1 MTVPPSF
8 QIRHRLSLTW
18 RVIALSSLLLV
29 GLVSLFTWLGHENLT
44 RQFQESRHEHHE
56 RQQREI
62 RLALQRSA
70 ENLRQLAGLAAASP
84 RLGPPLEAGNSEGV
98 EQALSSQWPT
108 LQLEAGVDEIRI
120 ADTQGRLL
128 GHWGAGQSHDS
139 LPIQAW
145 VQRVMSTEMPITRLR
160 CTTNCQQV
168 AAVPVLVDGESVG
181 LVVLSRSLAD
191 VTRQAREVSNAEVA
205 LLVTGPLDSQSLL
218 EERKLAPWDGYLL
231 ALTRQEE
238 SLPLLQRASHLSPIG
253 DLLQRP
259 VQLQDG
265 GQHLELSAVRMDEDA
280 GGRGNGYFLLISDIS
295 SQIQAINEDTR
306 TLMGVGLT
314 GWLAAELLLLLILLR
329 PMARLRR
336 IAGVLP
342 TLASG
347 GFDDVRAA
355 IPATRHRLPDEI
367 DVLEGTTLSLSRQ
380 LEKLEEEVQ
389 ERGDQLAERVDE
401 LAKERDFVNS
411 LLDTARVFII
421 AQDSRGRIS
430 LVNDYT
436 RAMLGLDDP
445 SLLGR
450 HFVDV
455 FEAGRPSPVST
466 FDIPQQ
472 EERTLHTPDQ
482 RLHTIAW
489 YHAPLPSGGDDGK
502 SRISVGLDI
511 TERKAAEARLT
522 WLAERDPLTELY
534 NRRYFQDALQQALW
548 RDSSG
553 AVLLLDLDQFKE
565 VNELSGHHVGDR
577 LLREVA
583 ETLLLNLGPRGVI
596 ARLGGDEFS
605 LLLEHA
611 DADQAI
617 QVAQH
622 IDQLLDGLGFTAAGR
637 RHRVTAS
644 IGIAL
649 FPSHGKTPADMMA
662 SADVAMYKAKESGIQ
677 QWHLLSRSENVK
689 DELQERVYWVE
700 RVRSALAED
709 DFELMVQPI
718 VRLEDRDVKHYEV
731 LLRMR
736 DADGSLVSPAAFI
749 PVAERSGQIVQIDRW
764 VLRHSLRLL
773 SQIQEHGIC
782 LAVNLS
788 AQSLH
793 DEGLKQYLA
802 EELAASGADPHLLVL
817 EVTETA
823 AVTDFSTARG
833 VLQAL
838 RDLGCRTALDDFG
851 VGFSSFHYLGQL
863 PVDYIKIDGSFIRS
877 LLISPES
884 RVIVQAIAD
893 IAAGFGKQ
901 AIAEFVDQEALLPI
915 LKSYGITYGQ
925 GFHLGKPAPLHQA
938 FGFPLQGI
946 LADQELIPTSNSR
959 KRE

>member
-1 MTVPPSF
+1 MTVPSPL
-8 QIRHRLSLTW
+8 QTRHQLSLTW

-29 GLVSLFTWLGHENLT
+29 GLVVLFTWLGHQNLT
-44 RQFQESRHEHHE
+44 RQFQESRNEDHE
-56 RQQREI
+56 RQQRVI
-62 RLALQRSA
+62 NLALQRSA
-70 ENLRQLAGLAAASP
+70 ENLRQLAGLTAATP
-84 RLGPPLEAGNSEGV
+84 RLGPPLEAGNADEV
-98 EQALSSQWPT
+98 DRALASQWPT
-108 LQLEAGVDEIRI
+108 LQLEAGIDEIWV
-120 ADTQGRLL
+120 ANTQGRLL
-128 GHWGAGQSHDS
+128 GHWGSSREGTG
-139 LPIQAW
+139 LPIRAW
-145 VQRVMSTEMPITRLR
+145 VQRVMRTESPITRLS
-160 CTTNCQQV
+160 CTSNCQQL
-168 AAVPVLVDGESVG
+168 AAVPILVEGESVG

-191 VTRQAREVSNAEVA
+191 VTRQVREVSNAEVA
-205 LLVTGPLDSQSLL
+205 LLVTDPVGSQELI
-218 EERKLAPWDGYLL
+218 EERKIAPWDGYLL

-238 SLPLLQRASHLSPIG
+238 SLPLLQRASQLSPIS
-253 DLLQRP
+253 DLLQHP
-259 VQLQDG
+259 LQLQDQD
-265 GQHLELSAVRMDEDA
+265 QHFELSAVRMDELTS
-280 GGRGNGYFLLISDIS
+280 GRSNGYFLLISNIS
-295 SQIQAINEDTR
+295 SQIQAINKDTR
-306 TLMGVGLT
+306 TLMGVGLI
-314 GWLAAELLLLLILLR
+314 GWLAAELMLLLILLR

-342 TLASG
+342 TLANG

-355 IPATRHRLPDEI
+355 IPATRHRLPNEI
-367 DVLEGTTLSLSRQ
+367 DVLENSTLALSHQ
-380 LEKLEEEVQ
+380 LKMLEEEVQ
-389 ERGDQLAERVDE
+389 ERGDQLAQRVNE

-421 AQDSRGRIS
+421 AQDSQGRIS
-430 LVNDYT
+430 LVNDHT
-436 RAMLGLDDP
+436 RTTLNLDDA

-455 FEAGRPSPVST
+455 FEGGRPSPVNA

-472 EERTLHTPDQ
+472 EERSLYTPDQ
-482 RLHTIAW
+482 RQHTIAW
-489 YHAPLPSGGDDGK
+489 YHAPLPSGDDESK

-511 TERKAAEARLT
+511 TKRKAAEARLT

-534 NRRYFQDALQQALW
+534 NRRYFQDALQVALS
-548 RDSSG
+548 RQSQG

-565 VNELSGHHVGDR
+565 VNELSGHHIGDR

-583 ETLLLNLGPRGVI
+583 DTLLLNLGHHGVI

-611 DADQAI
+611 DADRAI

-622 IDQLLDGLGFTAAGR
+622 IEQLLDGLGFTATGR

-649 FPSHGKTPADMMA
+649 YPTHGTTPADMMA
-662 SADVAMYKAKESGIQ
+662 SADVAMYRAKENSVQ
-677 QWHLLSRSENVK
+677 QWHLLSHTENAK

-700 RVRSALAED
+700 RVRSALAD
-709 DFELMVQPI
+709 DSFELMVQPI
-718 VRLEDRDVKHYEV
+718 MRLEDHDVRHYEV

-736 DADGSLVSPAAFI
+736 DADGSLTSPAAFI
-749 PVAERSGQIVQIDRW
+749 PVAERSGQIVKVDRW
-764 VLRHSLRLL
+764 VLRHSLRAL
-773 SQIQEHGIC
+773 SQLQDRGIS

-788 AQSLH
+788 GQSLH
-793 DEGLKQYLA
+793 DVGLKQYLA
-802 EELAASGADPHLLVL
+802 DELAATGADPHHLIL

-915 LKSYGITYGQ
+915 LRSYGISYGQ
-925 GFHLGKPAPLHQA
+925 GFHLGRPSPLGETFKNTQHCLPGRA
-938 FGFPLQGI
+938 
-946 LADQELIPTSNSR
+946 
-959 KRE
+959 KRR

>member
-1 MTVPPSF
+1 MTLPACLRT
-8 QIRHRLSLTW
+8 RHRLSLTW

-29 GLVSLFTWLGHENLT
+29 GLVVLFTWLGHDNLT
-44 RQFQESRHEHHE
+44 RQFQESRNQYHE

-84 RLGPPLEAGNSEGV
+84 RLGPLLETGTAEEV
-98 EQALSSQWPT
+98 EEALASQWPT
-108 LQLEAGVDEIRI
+108 LQLETGIDEIRVV
-120 ADTQGRLL
+120 DTRGRPM
-128 GHWGAGQSHDS
+128 GRWGAGQPEDR

-145 VQRVMSTEMPITRLR
+145 VQRIMDTETPITALR
-160 CTTNCQQV
+160 CATDCKQY
-168 AAVPVLVDGESVG
+168 AAVPVLVSGKSVG
-181 LVVLSRSLAD
+181 LVMLSRSLAD

-205 LLVTGPLDSQSLL
+205 LLVTGPLESRDLP
-218 EERKLAPWDGYLL
+218 EERHLDPWNGYLL

-238 SLPLLQRASHLSPIG
+238 SLPILQRAARDGPISA
-253 DLLQRP
+253 LLQAP
-259 VQLQDG
+259 LQLQDRG
-265 GQHLELSAVRMDEDA
+265 RHLELSAIRMDEDA
-280 GGRGNGYFLLISDIS
+280 DRRSIGYFLLISDIS
-295 SQIQAINEDTR
+295 AQIRAINEDTR
-306 TLMGVGLT
+306 ILLGVGLA
-314 GWLAAELLLLLILLR
+314 GWIAAELVLLLILLR

-336 IAGVLP
+336 IAGLLP

-355 IPATRHRLPDEI
+355 IPPVRHRLPDEI
-367 DVLEGTTLSLSRQ
+367 DVLEDTTLGLSRQ
-380 LEKLEEEVQ
+380 LEILEEEVQ
-389 ERGDQLAERVDE
+389 ERGDQLAERVEE

-436 RAMLGLDDP
+436 RAMLDLDEP

-455 FEAGRPSPVST
+455 FEAGSPSPVGA
-466 FDIPQQ
+466 FDTSQQ
-472 EERTLHTPDQ
+472 EERTLQTPDQ
-482 RLHTIAW
+482 RIHTIAW
-489 YHAPLPSGGDDGK
+489 YHAPLPSGTDGSM

-534 NRRYFQDALQQALW
+534 NRRYFQDALQKALW
-548 RDSSG
+548 RESRGS
-553 AVLLLDLDQFKE
+553 VLLLDLDQFKE

-577 LLREVA
+577 LLCEVA
-583 ETLLLNLGPRGVI
+583 ETLLLNLGHRGVI

-611 DADQAI
+611 DEDQAI
-617 QVAQH
+617 QVARH
-622 IDQLLDGLGFTAAGR
+622 IGQLLDSLGFKAAGR

-649 FPSHGKTPADMMA
+649 FPTHGATPSDLMA

-677 QWHLLSRSENVK
+677 LWHLLSRTENAK

-709 DFELMVQPI
+709 SFELMVQPI
-718 VRLEDRDVKHYEV
+718 MRLKDRDVKHYEV

-736 DADGSLVSPAAFI
+736 DADGSLVSPACFI
-749 PVAERSGQIVQIDRW
+749 PVAERSGQIVQVDRW
-764 VLRHSLRLL
+764 VLRQSLRVL
-773 SQIQEHGIC
+773 SQLQERGIS

-788 AQSLH
+788 GQSLH

-802 EELAASGADPHLLVL
+802 DELTASGADPHYLIL

-863 PVDYIKIDGSFIRS
+863 PVDYIKIDGSFIRN
-877 LLISPES
+877 LPISPES

-901 AIAEFVDQEALLPI
+901 AIAEFVDNEALIPMLE
-915 LKSYGITYGQ
+915 SYGINYGQ
-925 GFHLGKPAPLHQA
+925 GYHLGIPRPLHEVFFHL
-938 FGFPLQGI
+938 FS
-946 LADQELIPTSNSR
+946 E
-959 KRE
+959 

>member
-1 MTVPPSF
+1 MTLPPSLRS
-8 QIRHRLSLTW
+8 RHRLSLTW

-29 GLVSLFTWLGHENLT
+29 GLVVLFTWLGHNNLT
-44 RQFQESRHEHHE
+44 RQFQESRSEHHQ

-62 RLALQRSA
+62 RLALERSA

-84 RLGPPLEAGNSEGV
+84 RLGPPLASGNEPEIEA
-98 EQALSSQWPT
+98 ALASQWPT
-108 LQLEAGVDEIRI
+108 LQLEAGIDEILVVDI
-120 ADTQGRLL
+120 HGRTM
-128 GHWGAGQSHDS
+128 GRWGSGQHETR

-145 VQRVMSTEMPITRLR
+145 VQRVMDTEVPITTLR
-160 CTTNCQQV
+160 CTMDCQQY
-168 AAVPVLVDGESVG
+168 AAVPVLMNGESVG

-205 LLVTGPLDSQSLL
+205 LLVTGSRHNGNLPDERQLD
-218 EERKLAPWDGYLL
+218 AWNGYLL

-238 SLPLLQRASHLSPIG
+238 SLPLLQRAAGLGPISS
-253 DLLQRP
+253 LLQAP
-259 VQLQDG
+259 LQLHEQ
-265 GQHLELSAVRMDEDA
+265 GQHIELSAVRMDEDA
-280 GGRGNGYFLLISDIS
+280 DRRSTGYFLLISDITA
-295 SQIQAINEDTR
+295 QIRAINEDTR
-306 TLMGVGLT
+306 TLLGVGLA
-314 GWLAAELLLLLILLR
+314 GWIAAELMLLLILLR

-336 IAGVLP
+336 IAGLLP
-342 TLASG
+342 TLANG
-347 GFDDVRAA
+347 GFEDIRAA
-355 IPATRHRLPDEI
+355 IPAVRRRLSDEI
-367 DVLEGTTLSLSRQ
+367 DVLEGTTLELSHQ
-380 LEKLEEEVQ
+380 LERLEEEVQ
-389 ERGDQLAERVDE
+389 ARGDQLAARIEE
-401 LAKERDFVNS
+401 LAQERDFVNS

-436 RAMLGLDDP
+436 RAMLDLDDS

-455 FEAGRPSPVST
+455 FKAGSPSLVGA
-466 FDIPQQ
+466 FDKAHQ
-472 EERTLHTPDQ
+472 EERTLETPDQ

-489 YHAPLPSGGDDGK
+489 YHAPLPPGSDGSM

-534 NRRYFQDALQQALW
+534 NRRFFQDALQKSLG
-548 RDSSG
+548 RESRG

-565 VNELSGHHVGDR
+565 VNELSGHHIGDR
-577 LLREVA
+577 LLQKVA
-583 ETLLLNLGPRGVI
+583 ETLLLNLGHRGVI

-605 LLLEHA
+605 LLLENA
-611 DADQAI
+611 DEDQAV

-622 IDQLLDGLGFTAAGR
+622 IDQLLDNLGFTAAGR

-649 FPSHGKTPADMMA
+649 FPTHGLTPADLMA
-662 SADVAMYKAKESGIQ
+662 SADMAMYKAKESGSQ
-677 QWHLLSRSENVK
+677 HWHLLSTTENAK
-689 DELQERVYWVE
+689 SELQERVYWVE
-700 RVRSALAED
+700 RVRSALEED
-709 DFELMVQPI
+709 SFELMVQPI
-718 VRLEDRDVKHYEV
+718 MRLEDRDVKHYEI

-736 DADGSLVSPAAFI
+736 DTDGSLVSPSYFI
-749 PVAERSGQIVQIDRW
+749 PIAERSGQIVQVDRW
-764 VLRHSLRLL
+764 VLRHSLRILHQL
-773 SQIQEHGIC
+773 QDRGIS

-788 AQSLH
+788 GQSLH

-802 EELAASGADPHLLVL
+802 DELADSGADPHYLIL

-877 LLISPES
+877 LPISPES

-925 GFHLGKPAPLHQA
+925 GFHLGRP
-938 FGFPLQGI
+938 
-946 LADQELIPTSNSR
+946 IPIHETI
-959 KRE
+959 KID